1 MTESNSLQKLKAFL
15 AHPKYSDLKKRNYCR
30 ISEKI
35 RQKMKI
41 SMYRILT
48 MMYFDVSCYKARI
61 KRVPTFMDG

>member
-1 MTESNSLQKLKAFL
+1 MDYLDAKVK
-15 AHPKYSDLKKRNYCR
+15 KYCIISKKT
-30 ISEKI
+30 

-48 MMYFDVSCYKARI
+48 IRYFDVPCYIARI